1 MEHMELFT
9 WSFIFFAIIAMN
21 RHLFLPWSS
30 VFRRGAGTSQSSS
43 RTVIGDSEEEFHDA
57 LRPITM
63 DDLILSLN
71 KMKESKLYTGG
82 LQLPKLD
89 MD

>member
-1 MEHMELFT
+1 
-9 WSFIFFAIIAMN
+9 MN
-21 RHLFLPWSS
+21 RYLFLPWFS
-30 VFRRGAGTSQSSS
+30 VFRRGAGTSQSSP
-43 RTVIGDSEEEFHDA
+43 TVKGDSEEEFHDA

-63 DDLILSLN
+63 DDLISSLN

-82 LQLPKLD
+82 LHLPKLD

>member
-1 MEHMELFT
+1 V
-9 WSFIFFAIIAMN
+9 IIYI
-21 RHLFLPWSS
+21 FLPLLPLTDIYFCHGFLF
-30 VFRRGAGTSQSSS
+30 FRRGAGTSQSSS
-43 RTVIGDSEEEFHDA
+43 RTVIVDYEEEFHDA

-71 KMKESKLYTGG
+71 KMKESKLFTGG
-82 LQLPKLD
+82 LHLPKLD

>member
-1 MEHMELFT
+1 MIIY
-9 WSFIFFAIIAMN
+9 IFFAISAMN
-21 RHLFLPWSS
+21 RYLFLPWFS

-43 RTVIGDSEEEFHDA
+43 TVLGDSEEEFHDA

-63 DDLILSLN
+63 EDLVMSLN
-71 KMKESKLYTGG
+71 KMKESKLYTSG
-82 LQLPKLD
+82 LPKLD

>member
-1 MEHMELFT
+1 
-9 WSFIFFAIIAMN
+9 MN
-21 RHLFLPWSS
+21 RYLFLPWFS

-43 RTVIGDSEEEFHDA
+43 LTVIGDSEEEFHDA

-82 LQLPKLD
+82 LHLPKLE

>member
-1 MEHMELFT
+1 
-9 WSFIFFAIIAMN
+9 MN
-21 RHLFLPWSS
+21 SYLFLPWFS
-30 VFRRGAGTSQSSS
+30 VFRRGAGTSKSSS
-43 RTVIGDSEEEFHDA
+43 PTGTGDSEEEFHDA

-63 DDLILSLN
+63 DDLISSLN

-82 LQLPKLD
+82 LHLPKLD

>member
-1 MEHMELFT
+1 MK
-9 WSFIFFAIIAMN
+9 SY
-21 RHLFLPWSS
+21 LFLPWFS

-43 RTVIGDSEEEFHDA
+43 TVIGDSEEEFHDA

-63 DDLILSLN
+63 EDLILSLN
-71 KMKESKLYTGG
+71 KMNESKLYTGG
-82 LQLPKLD
+82 LHMPKLD